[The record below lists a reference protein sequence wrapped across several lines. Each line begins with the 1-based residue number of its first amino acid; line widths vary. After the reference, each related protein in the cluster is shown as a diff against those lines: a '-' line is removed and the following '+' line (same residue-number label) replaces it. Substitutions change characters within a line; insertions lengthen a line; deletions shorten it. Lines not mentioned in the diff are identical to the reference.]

1 MSHRISNSYNGR
13 LSSNKTDI
21 LLNADSIKTNQIP
34 KGKDIHQIL
43 FNRKYSLQVLFDM
56 IKKFQNDF
64 FSKQN
69 KDSNIKTAKKMLI
82 LLQDNLSLM
91 NIEKT
96 KKIEYLKN
104 TYENNKQILQDI
116 SFSDKQNKKNKNI
129 KIKEDSNLD
138 FSFVQ
143 KKNELNFINFQM
155 ENDIKKTDILIYQKQ
170 QMYHYM
176 KSIPFFFDTNQE
188 KFCNINYENIEN
200 IYEIL
205 KTITRAVRDKFIS
218 VVKDKMQ
225 KELEINALSFQI
237 KSIKDNIIN
246 DKLNINKKYID
257 TEEIIY
263 EETKENNKSIVTNQ
277 SKRNSFASN
286 KINLNRIGIGNNSS
300 KNLVKKQMSIDN
312 LLKDKLY
319 KNNIISLFHNNESK
333 NQVNNYLNMNIN
345 VNINL
350 NNVGFNKPLLSSSS
364 LEDDADNKLYD
375 YEDQFEVELDDN
387 NKIIMTPIQTKENIN
402 DNEN

>member
-1 MSHRISNSYNGR
+1 MSHRTCNSYNGR
-13 LSSNKTDI
+13 LSSNKIDI
-21 LLNADSIKTNQIP
+21 LLNADTIKPNKTS
-34 KGKDIHQIL
+34 KAKDIHQIL
-43 FNRKYSLQVLFDM
+43 FNRKCSLRVLFDM

-69 KDSNIKTAKKMLI
+69 KENNIKTAKKMLI

-91 NIEKT
+91 KIEKT
-96 KKIEYLKN
+96 KKMEYLKN

-129 KIKEDSNLD
+129 KLKDDINLD

-155 ENDIKKTDILIYQKQ
+155 ENDIKKTDILIHQKQ
-170 QMYHYM
+170 QIYHYM
-176 KSIPFFFDTNQE
+176 KSIPFFFDSNQE
-188 KFCNINYENIEN
+188 KFCNINYENLEN
-200 IYEIL
+200 ISEIL
-205 KTITRAVRDKFIS
+205 KTITRAVREKFIS

-237 KSIKDNIIN
+237 KSIKDNIID

-263 EETKENNKSIVTNQ
+263 EETKEYNKSMVTNK
-277 SKRNSFASN
+277 SKRNSYASIN
-286 KINLNRIGIGNNSS
+286 KINLNKIGLGNNSP
-300 KNLVKKQMSIDN
+300 KNVVKKQQSIDS
-312 LLKDKLY
+312 LLKEKLY
-319 KNNIISLFHNNESK
+319 KNNIVSLYDNK

-350 NNVGFNKPLLSSSS
+350 NNVGSNKRLLSTSF
-364 LEDDADNKLYD
+364 LEGDGGDNKSYD
-375 YEDQFEVELDDN
+375 YEDQFELDLDDN

-402 DNEN
+402 DVED